1 MIGVVR
7 TILIDLCVVC
17 SCLILSGCSWIYD
30 NHYCCEINEEEG
42 SFDVF
47 SDWHECPDA
56 DPAGMAYMFFPV
68 SGGEPW
74 RFDFPKVIGAAVT
87 EEGEKVMEA
96 PDEMWGECVE
106 WFSLEASGVELRRK
120 EDDPEISYS
129 DRILFIYPHLL
140 TPRYSYVVS
149 DISNLS
155 GVARMCASL
164 SGMSPSLELATE
176 EPSGE
181 HVTLPLAAERSG
193 EGEVSGSIYTFGPA
207 ADEDTAHKLTL
218 YFWLVDGNKF
228 KYEFDVSRQILE
240 APDKMDVIL
249 KVGGI
254 ELPESGP
261 PAGDGAFDVTV
272 DGWNTYII
280 DINS

>member
-1 MIGVVR
+1 M
-7 TILIDLCVVC
+7 
-17 SCLILSGCSWIYD
+17 
-30 NHYCCEINEEEG
+30 
-42 SFDVF
+42 
-47 SDWHECPDA
+47 
-56 DPAGMAYMFFPV
+56 
-68 SGGEPW
+68 
-74 RFDFPKVIGAAVT
+74 
-87 EEGEKVMEA
+87 
-96 PDEMWGECVE
+96 E

-193 EGEVSGSIYTFGPA
+193 EGEVSAQFI
-207 ADEDTAHKLTL
+207 H
-218 YFWLVDGNKF
+218 LVRLRMKIRHINLRF
-228 KYEFDVSRQILE
+228 I
-240 APDKMDVIL
+240 
-249 KVGGI
+249 
-254 ELPESGP
+254 SGL
-261 PAGDGAFDVTV
+261 
-272 DGWNTYII
+272 
-280 DINS
+280 